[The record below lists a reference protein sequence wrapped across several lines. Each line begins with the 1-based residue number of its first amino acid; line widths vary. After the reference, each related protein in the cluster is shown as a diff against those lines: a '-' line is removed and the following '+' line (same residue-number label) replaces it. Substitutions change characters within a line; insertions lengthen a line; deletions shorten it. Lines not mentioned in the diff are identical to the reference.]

1 MFRNPFTK
9 ALFNNARKS
18 FETKVMNP
26 TSFTYKPQAN
36 FSRYNRFFSNLQRP
50 LYQYLIGAN
59 LAVYLA
65 WNSNL
70 INKRFLYQN
79 FTLSQDTINSGRY
92 HTVLTYS
99 FSHISFMHMLTNM
112 FSLYFFGQFTEAA
125 FGPRVLLHLYLGG
138 ALLSALMIHASNKQ
152 YNNFFPTVGAS
163 GATAAILSFFIFNF
177 PKEKIYLLFLPVPA
191 WIVGALIFGQS
202 IMLYDS
208 SSSGISGSG
217 HLGGLLAGLLY
228 FLATKGKF

>member
-36 FSRYNRFFSNLQRP
+36 FSRTNRFFSNLQRP

-70 INKRFLYQN
+70 ISKKFLYN
-79 FTLSQDTINSGRY
+79 HFTLSQDTIKSGHY
-92 HTVLTYS
+92 HTLLTYS
-99 FSHISFMHMLTNM
+99 FSHIDSFHMFFNM
-112 FSLYFFGQFTEAA
+112 FSLYFFGRFTEAA
-125 FGPRVLLHLYLGG
+125 FGPKVLLHLYLGG
-138 ALLSALMIHASNKQ
+138 ALLSALMIHLSNKQ
-152 YNNFFPTVGAS
+152 YNNFIPTVGAS

-177 PKEKIYLLFLPVPA
+177 PNEKILLFFLPVPA
-191 WIVGALIFGQS
+191 WIVGLLIFGQS
-202 IMLYDS
+202 IMTYDS
-208 SSSGISGSG
+208 TTGISGSG
-217 HLGGLLAGLLY
+217 HLGGLIAGLMY
-228 FLATKGKF
+228 FLATRGKF

>member
-26 TSFTYKPQAN
+26 TSFIYKPQAN

-92 HTVLTYS
+92 HTLLTYS
-99 FSHISFMHMLTNM
+99 FSHIHFFHMFFNM

-125 FGPRVLLHLYLGG
+125 FGPKVLLHLYLAG
-138 ALLSALMIHASNKQ
+138 ALLSAVMIHSSNKQ

-163 GATAAILSFFIFNF
+163 GATMAILSFFIFKF
-177 PKEKIYLLFLPVPA
+177 PKEKIYLFFLPVPA
-191 WIVGALIFGQS
+191 
-202 IMLYDS
+202 
-208 SSSGISGSG
+208 
-217 HLGGLLAGLLY
+217 
-228 FLATKGKF
+228 